1 MSAGTDIPS
10 LTDPVGVFPLPNAVL
25 FPGATL
31 PLQVHEARY
40 RAMVRDALTDDAVIA
55 IALLRPGFEPY
66 YYTNLAEIHPVVCV
80 GRIREYVQIPDGR
93 LLINLLGLCR
103 ARVRQ
108 EDPSGEYSNAMLD
121 PMVRPES
128 GIEVDGEYAAR
139 EAFRMTLG
147 SPAFDDTEQIESIR
161 ALANG
166 TSPLGRIVDTIA
178 SYLLPTDA
186 VEVKQRMLE
195 EMNVLRR
202 AATLSSELRTLHQML
217 EMRQESRGK
226 WPRFG
231 SMN

>member
-1 MSAGTDIPS
+1 
-10 LTDPVGVFPLPNAVL
+10 
-25 FPGATL
+25 
-31 PLQVHEARY
+31 
-40 RAMVRDALTDDAVIA
+40 
-55 IALLRPGFEPY
+55 
-66 YYTNLAEIHPVVCV
+66 
-80 GRIREYVQIPDGR
+80 VQIPDGR
-93 LLINLLGLCR
+93 YFINLLGLCR

-108 EDPSGEYSNAMLD
+108 EDRSGEYRMAMLD